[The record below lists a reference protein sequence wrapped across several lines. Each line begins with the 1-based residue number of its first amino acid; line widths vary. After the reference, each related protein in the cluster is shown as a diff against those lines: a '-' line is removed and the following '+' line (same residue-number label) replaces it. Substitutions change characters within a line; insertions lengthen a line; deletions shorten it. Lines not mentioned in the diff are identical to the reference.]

1 MLLLGLISSK
11 SLLVEYYLV
20 TLISTYK
27 TILYFYAL
35 IIRPTDR
42 LAADLQNYPDTG
54 IYCYAARDKMR
65 WLLHRY
71 PIYDYIF

>member
-1 MLLLGLISSK
+1 MLLLGLISTK

-35 IIRPTDR
+35 IIRYTDR

-54 IYCYAARDKMR
+54 VCYAARDKMR
-65 WLLHRY
+65 WLLRW
-71 PIYDYIF
+71 

>member
-20 TLISTYK
+20 TLIITYK

-35 IIRPTDR
+35 RPTDR
-42 LAADLQNYPDTG
+42 LAADLQNYPDRG
-54 IYCYAARDKMR
+54 VYCYAARDKVR
-65 WLLHRY
+65 WLLRWY
-71 PIYDYIF
+71 PI